1 MQEID
6 APRNNKAQFHLND
19 KYTINPTLIK
29 IESKSIKET
38 SFSFKLNTNNVRS
51 KLSDKSSHL
60 TLKSVSTNLKT
71 NISSTNLDSS
81 SKLFFLQRTQSSIFP
96 QSLSIKNKEI
106 PKKVNNKIVD
116 LYNMIISPLKPLI
129 PKLDLVKF
137 IMSPL
142 AKDKMLICDLGIVHT
157 NSFCLPKFS
166 LSINTNE
173 LMILYAEKDIKLCR
187 VEYKIFL
194 VYHNKKNYI
203 GKITS
208 NCFRNKFY
216 IFDNNS
222 LHKRTKINLSTNSNT
237 ELNHTGLGIIN
248 FPNSVFCFT
257 SKTIPNTIQ
266 VHLPYLTNKGY
277 FSYNIQEDSN
287 ENDRSFETKRSMCS
301 NNPNFE
307 VKTIPPLWSNKYS
320 GYVMKFTNRVRLPSK
335 SNFILAYGKVNI
347 LQFGKMSKDIY
358 SLDFKYP
365 LSLFQAFCICVSSI
379 IAKNFYLI

>member
-6 APRNNKAQFHLND
+6 APRKNEAQFQIND
-19 KYTINPTLIK
+19 KYIINPTLVK
-29 IESKSIKET
+29 VESRSVKGL
-38 SFSFKLNTNNVRS
+38 SFSFKLGNKS
-51 KLSDKSSHL
+51 KIKSELSAVSSRL
-60 TLKSVSTNLKT
+60 TLRSVSTNIKT
-71 NISSTNLDSS
+71 NMSSTNLDSS
-81 SKLFFLQRTQSSIFP
+81 SKLYFLQRNNSSLFP
-96 QSLSIKNKEI
+96 QSLSNKKKAKKNH
-106 PKKVNNKIVD
+106 NKIID
-116 LYNMIISPLKPLI
+116 LYNMIVSPLKPLI

-142 AKDKMLICDLGIVHT
+142 AKDKMLICDLGIVRST
-157 NSFCLPKFS
+157 SFCLPKFS

-173 LMILYAEKDIKLCR
+173 LLILYAEKDINFCR

-194 VYHNKKNYI
+194 VYNNKKNYI

-222 LHKRTKINLSTNSNT
+222 LQKRTKINLSTITNKELNTRGLGVINFSNSIFCITSRAVSNT
-237 ELNHTGLGIIN
+237 M
-248 FPNSVFCFT
+248 
-257 SKTIPNTIQ
+257 Q

-277 FSYNIQEDSN
+277 FSYNIQEESK
-287 ENDRSFETKRSMCS
+287 ENDRSSETRRSMCS
-301 NNPNFE
+301 INPNFE

-365 LSLFQAFCICVSSI
+365 LSLFQAFCICISSI
-379 IAKNFYLI
+379 IAKNYYLI